1 MIKIEKIKIKK
12 SSADIT
18 VNGEIITNVNLDALY
33 NCKIQEGN
41 ISEKEYNN
49 FIQENNKQNAKNKLV
64 SSLIRKAKSEKE
76 SRIKLYQK
84 GFPNY
89 AVDFAI
95 KFAKEYGY
103 LNDEEYSKEYTDLN
117 LKNKGALRIKYELK
131 LKGVNEELINLSLID
146 KEMTQEENAEQLAD
160 KYMKGKET
168 TQKNIEKLY
177 RHLAS
182 RGYTYDIIKSA
193 IKKYRD
199 NVEYEDN

>member
-1 MIKIEKIKIKK
+1 
-12 SSADIT
+12 
-18 VNGEIITNVNLDALY
+18 
-33 NCKIQEGN
+33 
-41 ISEKEYNN
+41 
-49 FIQENNKQNAKNKLV
+49 LV